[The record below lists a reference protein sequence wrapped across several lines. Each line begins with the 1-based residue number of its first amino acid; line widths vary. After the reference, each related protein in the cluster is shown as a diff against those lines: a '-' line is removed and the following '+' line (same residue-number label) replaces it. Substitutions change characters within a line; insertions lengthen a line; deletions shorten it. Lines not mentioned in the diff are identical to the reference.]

1 MPTQFVQYPQPTL
14 NSGPAQYVRNGVNQS
29 VAEDTVTPAN
39 SRPLPVKV
47 LNASGATADFATEAT
62 LAGLSAK
69 FGSLGQKAMTGSAP
83 VVIASDQSA
92 VPVSG
97 PLTDTQLRAAAV
109 PVSGP
114 LTDSQLR
121 ATAVPVSGP
130 LTDSQLRATAVP
142 VSGPLT
148 DTQLRAAAVPVSG
161 PLTDVQLRASAVPVS
176 AASLPLPAGAA
187 TETTLAGLSAKF
199 GTLGQKLM
207 AGSAPVVIASDQSAI
222 PASQSGTWSVRN
234 QDGVGN
240 DITSSAVGA
249 LRALHV
255 KPLGYTVVAT
265 ARRDYSTGSVTTGA
279 WVELIPSLGSQ
290 AQDIEIFDS
299 SGQTLEIGTGAA
311 AAEARL
317 FIVMPGGNGR
327 IPVRIASGTRISI
340 RAVSGTANVGEICI
354 NLYGT

>member
-97 PLTDTQLRAAAV
+97 PLTDTQLRA
-109 PVSGP
+109 
-114 LTDSQLR
+114 
-121 ATAVPVSGP
+121 TAVPVSGP

-148 DTQLRAAAVPVSG
+148 DTQLRASAVPVSG

-311 AAEARL
+311 ASEARL

>member
-1 MPTQFVQYPQPTL
+1 MATQFVQYPQPTL

-29 VAEDTVTPAN
+29 VTEDTVTPAN

-130 LTDSQLRATAVP
+130 LTD
-142 VSGPLT
+142 
-148 DTQLRAAAVPVSG
+148 TQLRASAVPVSG

-311 AAEARL
+311 ASEARL

>member
-1 MPTQFVQYPQPTL
+1 MATQFVQYPQPTL

-29 VAEDTVTPAN
+29 VTEDTVTPAN

-69 FGSLGQKAMTGSAP
+69 FGSLGQKAMAGSAP

-97 PLTDTQLRAAAV
+97 PLTDT
-109 PVSGP
+109 
-114 LTDSQLR
+114 QLR

-148 DTQLRAAAVPVSG
+148 DTQLRASAVPVSG
-161 PLTDVQLRASAVPVS
+161 PLTDVELRASAVPVS

-234 QDGVGN
+234 QDGAGN

>member
-97 PLTDTQLRAAAV
+97 PLTDTQLRA
-109 PVSGP
+109 
-114 LTDSQLR
+114 
-121 ATAVPVSGP
+121 TAVPVSGP

-148 DTQLRAAAVPVSG
+148 DTQLRASAVPVSG

>member
-97 PLTDTQLRAAAV
+97 PLTDTQLRA
-109 PVSGP
+109 
-114 LTDSQLR
+114 
-121 ATAVPVSGP
+121 TAVPVSGP

-148 DTQLRAAAVPVSG
+148 DTQLRASAVPVSG

-187 TETTLAGLSAKF
+187 TETTLAGRSAKF

-311 AAEARL
+311 ASEARL